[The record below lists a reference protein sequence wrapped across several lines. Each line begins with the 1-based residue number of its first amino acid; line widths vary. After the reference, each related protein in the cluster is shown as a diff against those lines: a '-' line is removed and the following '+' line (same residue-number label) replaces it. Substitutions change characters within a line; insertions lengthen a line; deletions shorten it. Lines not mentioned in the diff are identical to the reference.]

1 MTPSQKKTFY
11 REIRLVKPVGRY
23 KRWWVKTFFGIHI
36 PNKKVCADHD
46 APFTAFADAF
56 FGESSKGLSTTAFV
70 CHGSRLFGGKTFLQ
84 GLLACTRMILLGA
97 ECYIFGG
104 SKDQT
109 AVMRRYLFQ
118 TSPRTEGVWWD
129 WKRAPSMLKTNK
141 ISMR

>member
-1 MTPSQKKTFY
+1 MTPDQKKTFCKQ
-11 REIRLVKPVGRY
+11 IRLIRPHGSY
-23 KRWWVKTFFGIHI
+23 KRHWLLCWVRTFSGFNI
-36 PNKKVCADHD
+36 PNKKVCADHH

-56 FGESSKGLSTTAFV
+56 FGASSKGHSSTAFV

-97 ECYIFGG
+97 ECYILDG

-118 TSPRTEGVWWD
+118 TSLRTKGVWGGIGRGL
-129 WKRAPSMLKTNK
+129 RAC
-141 ISMR
+141 

>member
-1 MTPSQKKTFY
+1 
-11 REIRLVKPVGRY
+11 
-23 KRWWVKTFFGIHI
+23 
-36 PNKKVCADHD
+36 
-46 APFTAFADAF
+46 
-56 FGESSKGLSTTAFV
+56 
-70 CHGSRLFGGKTFLQ
+70 
-84 GLLACTRMILLGA
+84 MILLGA